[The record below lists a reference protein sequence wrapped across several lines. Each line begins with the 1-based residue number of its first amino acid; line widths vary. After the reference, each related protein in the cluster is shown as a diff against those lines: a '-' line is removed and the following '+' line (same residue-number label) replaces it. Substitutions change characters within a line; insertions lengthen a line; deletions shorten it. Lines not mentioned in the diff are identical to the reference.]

1 MSYLLSSAIALG
13 FWRVG
18 KDNNAEMVVPA
29 GAFELAPHRAVA
41 GLQLGNVQTKFAER
55 IQTYR
60 AVPLAGAVPGFIDT
74 APSIE
79 CSW

>member
-1 MSYLLSSAIALG
+1 
-13 FWRVG
+13 
-18 KDNNAEMVVPA
+18 MVVPA

-60 AVPLAGAVPGFIDT
+60 AVRLAVAEPGFIDT
-74 APSIE
+74 TPSIE
-79 CSW
+79 CGGFSTPQWLHTISLHLSGVKEWLGK